1 MTLEVAASPI
11 VSRGEAQ
18 DGAFAVARGGWQGAQ
33 NFWRARPLSDAMAL
47 HVPRASRALLS
58 LGFTALLV
66 LLSPRVLAARA
77 TTRSLGG
84 ADRYLTH
91 VTTDK
96 PLYRPGEQVLVRGL
110 VLEALSRKPYAGS
123 LQAQL
128 EVRGPKGDVVATSMV
143 STADAIWGYAWPIP
157 AGQPGGEYTL
167 RVTYPWTGAA
177 PAERKFDVRAYRA
190 PRLKSQIEFLRDG
203 YGPGDTVTATLDVKR
218 AEGGVPEGAKVLAT
232 ALVDGATAAQVP
244 CTVDGKG
251 RCTVRF
257 PLPTAMARGEGTLA
271 FTIEDGGVVESA
283 AKTIPILL
291 QTLDVALYP
300 EGGDLVAGLA
310 SRVYFEART
319 PARKPADLMGRVV
332 EVDTGRVV
340 ARARSE
346 HEGRGRFELT
356 PQAGVRYALIIDAPS
371 GIQKRFPLPEVK
383 PRGAVIRSREDVVPA
398 SRLVQLAVGL
408 SGVGRATV
416 TLSQREVRVASAVI
430 GDVQGGAVTLDP
442 GEADG
447 VLVATVWDHDGRP
460 LAERLV
466 FRQPSK
472 EVTVELKADRERY
485 VPGGPVRLTART
497 TRAGQP
503 VSALVMLTVTD
514 DAVLELQEKRD
525 QVPQLPVMVLL
536 EPEVKELADAQL
548 YLDAKNPKSKLAVDL
563 LLGTQGWRRF
573 ALTDTQ
579 GFLARQGDAAMR
591 VLAVRWPREPLPI
604 SRPFPRGGGRVGAF
618 NGPRSAVALEQDMVE
633 RSAKAADD
641 GAGQPVADAFV
652 GMAPVAAV
660 PPAQAPE
667 APAAVA
673 PVLMLEAK
681 EEEAPM
687 AEVARRAKRDLS
699 FADKSRLMG
708 QWVYLRE
715 FAHAVR
721 PNRKAADRV
730 DFAETLYWNAGVR
743 TDARTGEAQVSFAM
757 SDSVTTFKAFA
768 GAVGGDGALGSAVA
782 ELESVQPFY
791 AEPKLPLEVTS
802 GDVVRL
808 PVALVNGTEA
818 RLAGAGVEIELKGD
832 VKVVGG
838 RAVNLASRERARQ
851 LFSLEIGDQARPVD
865 VKLTARAGQYT
876 DVVTR
881 TLSIKPRGFPGRVSF
896 GGLLSAKGPVS
907 HQVVLPESVV
917 PGSVRTSI
925 AVYPGPLANMTES
938 LARLIQ
944 EPSGCFEQTSSTT
957 YPMTMA
963 QQYFQTHTGVSSEL
977 VASAREKLE
986 RGYQRL
992 VGYETSEKGFEWF
1005 GQNPGH
1011 EALTAFGLLHFTDM
1025 RQVREVDAAMLER
1038 TREWLLQQRDGQGGF
1053 NRKRRALHV
1062 WVEDADTSNAYI
1074 VWTLLESASQPAEQ
1088 AKVLSREVASLKAA
1102 AAKSTN
1108 SYVVALAANAL
1119 ALAGDTAEARALM
1132 GRLASSQGND
1142 GVVGGATQ
1150 SIVGSSGA
1158 TLNIETTA
1166 LAALAWMRDPSY
1178 VGNVERAMK
1187 FLAESSDGGRYG
1199 ATQSTVL
1206 ALRAIIAYDKAR
1218 ASKLTPGRVSVYV
1231 DGRLVGEPVRFDGAA
1246 QEALKLPDVSALLG
1260 PGARR
1265 VELRMEGG
1273 AELPYSV
1280 EVTYSALVP
1289 DSSKETRVALEVS
1302 LAKTDLTEGEPTE
1315 ARVVVANRTGQRL
1328 PTAVAIFGVP
1338 GGLEVRH
1345 DQLKELV
1352 KRQVV
1357 DAYEV
1362 LGRDVVLYW
1371 RGMEPHRRIDVPLS
1385 LVAAVPGTYTGPASR
1400 AYLYYADEHKTWS
1413 EGVKV
1418 SIAPKP

>member
-1 MTLEVAASPI
+1 MT
-11 VSRGEAQ
+11 
-18 DGAFAVARGGWQGAQ
+18 F
-33 NFWRARPLSDAMAL
+33 
-47 HVPRASRALLS
+47 HVPRALHVLLT
-58 LGFTALLV
+58 LGFTAPLV
-66 LLSPRVLAARA
+66 LLAPSVLAARA

-96 PLYRPGEQVLVRGL
+96 PLYRPGEQVLARGL
-110 VLEALSRKPYAGS
+110 MLEALSRKPYAGS

-128 EVRGPKGDVVATSMV
+128 EVRGPRGDVVTTTTV
-143 STADAIWGYAWPIP
+143 STADAVWGYAWPIP

-218 AEGGVPEGAKVLAT
+218 AEGGVPEGAKVTAT

-257 PLPTAMARGEGTLA
+257 PLPAAMERGEGTLA

-291 QTLDVALYP
+291 QTLDLAVYP

-310 SRVYFEART
+310 SRIYFEART
-319 PARKPADLMGRVV
+319 PARKPADLVGRVV
-332 EVDTGRVV
+332 EVGSGKVV
-340 ARARSE
+340 ARVRSE

-356 PQAGVRYALIIDAPS
+356 PQEGVRYALRIDAPS
-371 GIQKRFPLPEVK
+371 GIQKTFPLPEVK
-383 PRGAVIRSREDVVPA
+383 PRGAVIRVREDVVPA
-398 SRLVQLAVGL
+398 GKLVQLAVGL

-416 TLSQREVRVASAVI
+416 TLSQREVRVASAVL
-430 GDVQGGAVTLDP
+430 GDSKGGPVTLDP

-460 LAERLV
+460 VAERLV

-472 EVTVELKADRERY
+472 EVKVELKADRERY
-485 VPGGPVRLTART
+485 VPGGPVQLTART
-497 TRAGQP
+497 TRDGKP

-525 QVPQLPVMVLL
+525 QAPQLPVMVLL
-536 EPEVKELADAQL
+536 EPEVKELADSQL
-548 YLDAKNPKSKLAVDL
+548 YLDAKHPKSKLAVDL

-579 GFLARQGDAAMR
+579 GFLARHGDAAMR
-591 VLAVRWPREPLPI
+591 VLAVRWPREPVQ
-604 SRPFPRGGGRVGAF
+604 RPRPSTRAGGRGNAMKD
-618 NGPRSAVALEQDMVE
+618 GLAQPGLAREELLADDAVAGKGAVGGALPNL
-633 RSAKAADD
+633 AKAA
-641 GAGQPVADAFV
+641 AP
-652 GMAPVAAV
+652 APVPMALA
-660 PPAQAPE
+660 PPAPE
-667 APAAVA
+667 PMGLAAAA
-673 PVLMLEAK
+673 PVVVAEERLQEV

-687 AEVARRAKRDLS
+687 MDKARRAKREMNFVDRRVL
-699 FADKSRLMG
+699 RG
-708 QWVYLRE
+708 QAVYFRE
-715 FAHAVR
+715 FAHTVR
-721 PNRKAADRV
+721 PNRKAGDRV

-743 TDARTGEAQVSFAM
+743 TDARTGEARVSFAM

-768 GAVGGDGALGSAVA
+768 GAVGADGALGSAVA

-818 RLAGAGVEIELKGD
+818 RLSGAGVKVEVKGD
-832 VKVVGG
+832 VKVTGSG
-838 RAVNLASRERARQ
+838 TQDLASQARARQ
-851 LFSLEIGDQARPVD
+851 LFSLEIGQEAKPVD
-865 VKLTARAGQYT
+865 VKLTASAGEYT

-896 GGLLSAKGPVS
+896 GGLLSAKGPAA
-907 HQVVLPESVV
+907 HRVVLPQSVV

-963 QQYFQTHTGVSSEL
+963 QQYFQTHTGVNPEL
-977 VASAREKLE
+977 VASAKEKLE

-992 VGYETSEKGFEWF
+992 VGYETSEKGYEWF

-1025 RQVREVDAAMLER
+1025 RQVREVDTAMMER
-1038 TREWLLQQRDGQGGF
+1038 TREWLLQQRDGEGGF

-1074 VWTLLESASQPAEQ
+1074 LWTLLESAGQPASQ
-1088 AKVLSREVASLKAA
+1088 AKALSREVATLKAA
-1102 AAKSTN
+1102 AAKSPN

-1119 ALAGDTAEARALM
+1119 ALAGDTAESRTLM
-1132 GRLASSQGND
+1132 GRLASLQGKD

-1150 SIVGSSGA
+1150 SIVGSSGE
-1158 TLNIETTA
+1158 TLAIETTA
-1166 LAALAWMRDPSY
+1166 LAALAWMREPSHA
-1178 VGNVERAMK
+1178 GNVERAMK

-1206 ALRAIIAYDKAR
+1206 ALRAIIAYDKTR
-1218 ASKLTPGRVSVYV
+1218 ASKLTPGLVRVYV
-1231 DGRLVGEPVRFDGAA
+1231 EGRPVGEPVRFDGAS

-1260 PGARR
+1260 AGERR

-1289 DSSKETRVALEVS
+1289 DSSKDTQVALEVA

-1315 ARVVVANRTGQRL
+1315 ARVVMTNRTGQRL

-1371 RGMEPHRRIDVPLS
+1371 RGMEPHKRIDVPLS

-1413 EGVKV
+1413 QGVKV

>member
-1 MTLEVAASPI
+1 MT
-11 VSRGEAQ
+11 
-18 DGAFAVARGGWQGAQ
+18 F
-33 NFWRARPLSDAMAL
+33 
-47 HVPRASRALLS
+47 HVPRALHVLLT
-58 LGFTALLV
+58 LGFATPLV

-84 ADRYLTH
+84 ADRYVTH

-96 PLYRPGEQVLVRGL
+96 PLYRPGEQVLARGL
-110 VLEALSRKPYAGS
+110 MLEALSRKPYAGS

-128 EVRGPKGDVVATSMV
+128 EVRGPRGDVVTTTTL
-143 STADAIWGYAWPIP
+143 STADAVWGYAWPIP
-157 AGQPGGEYTL
+157 AGQAGGEYTL

-218 AEGGVPEGAKVLAT
+218 AEGGVPEGAKVMAT

-257 PLPTAMARGEGTLA
+257 PLPAAMERGEGTLA

-291 QTLDVALYP
+291 QTLDLSLYP
-300 EGGDLVAGLA
+300 EGGELVAGLT

-332 EVDTGRVV
+332 ELGSGKVV
-340 ARARSE
+340 ARVRSE

-356 PQAGVRYALIIDAPS
+356 PQEGVRYALRIDAPS
-371 GIQKRFPLPEVK
+371 GIQKTFPLPEVK
-383 PRGAVIRSREDVVPA
+383 PRGAVIRVREDVVPA
-398 SRLVQLAVGL
+398 GKLVQLAVGL
-408 SGVGRATV
+408 TGVGRATV
-416 TLSQREVRVASAVI
+416 TLSQREVRVASVVL
-430 GDVQGGAVTLDP
+430 GDSKGGPVTLDP

-460 LAERLV
+460 VAERLV

-472 EVTVELKADRERY
+472 EVNVELKADRTRY
-485 VPGGPVRLTART
+485 VPGGPVQLTART
-497 TRAGQP
+497 TRDGKP

-525 QVPQLPVMVLL
+525 QAPQLPVMVLL

-579 GFLARQGDAAMR
+579 GFLARHGDAAMR
-591 VLAVRWPREPLPI
+591 VLAVRWPQEPVQ
-604 SRPFPRGGGRVGAF
+604 RPRPSTRGGGQVATGAVMK
-618 NGPRSAVALEQDMVE
+618 GALPQPRME
-633 RSAKAADD
+633 REAMDEDD
-641 GAGQPVADAFV
+641 GVAGEGAALGGAIPSVAQAAPAPAPPPQEPMAPAA
-652 GMAPVAAV
+652 MAPVVAA
-660 PPAQAPE
+660 QDR
-667 APAAVA
+667 
-673 PVLMLEAK
+673 LLEV

-687 AEVARRAKRDLS
+687 MDKARRAKRDMNFVERRVL
-699 FADKSRLMG
+699 RG
-708 QWVYLRE
+708 QAVYFRE
-715 FAHAVR
+715 FAHTVR
-721 PNRKAADRV
+721 PNRKAGDRV

-743 TDARTGEAQVSFAM
+743 TDARTGEVRVSFAM

-768 GAVGGDGALGSAVA
+768 GAVGADGALGSAVA

-808 PVALVNGTEA
+808 PVAMVNGTEA
-818 RLAGAGVEIELKGD
+818 RLSGAGVKVELKGD
-832 VKVVGG
+832 VKVTGSG
-838 RAVNLASRERARQ
+838 TQDLASQARARQ
-851 LFSLEIGDQARPVD
+851 LFSLEIGQEAKPVD
-865 VKLTARAGQYT
+865 VKLTASAGEYT

-896 GGLLSAKGPVS
+896 GGLLSAKGPAS
-907 HQVVLPESVV
+907 HRVVLPESVV

-963 QQYFQTHTGVSSEL
+963 QQYFQTHTGVNPEL
-977 VASAREKLE
+977 VASAKEKLE

-992 VGYETSEKGFEWF
+992 VGYETSEKGYEWF

-1025 RQVREVDAAMLER
+1025 RQVREVDTAMLER

-1074 VWTLLESASQPAEQ
+1074 LWTLLESAGQPASQ
-1088 AKVLSREVASLKAA
+1088 AKQLSSEVASVKAA

-1108 SYVVALAANAL
+1108 SYVVALAANVM
-1119 ALAGDTAEARALM
+1119 ALAGDTSEARALM
-1132 GRLASSQGND
+1132 GRLASLQAKD
-1142 GVVGGATQ
+1142 GVVGGSTQ
-1150 SIVGSSGA
+1150 SIVGSSGE

-1166 LAALAWMRDPSY
+1166 LAALAWMREPSH

-1218 ASKLTPGRVSVYV
+1218 ASKLTPGLVRVYV
-1231 DGRLVGEPVRFDGAA
+1231 EGRPVGEPVRFDGST

-1260 PGARR
+1260 AGERR

-1280 EVTYSALVP
+1280 EVTYSALMP
-1289 DSSKETRVALEVS
+1289 DSSKETQVALEVA

-1315 ARVVVANRTGQRL
+1315 ARVRIANRTGQRL

-1371 RGMEPHRRIDVPLS
+1371 RGMEPNKRIDVPLS

>member
-1 MTLEVAASPI
+1 M
-11 VSRGEAQ
+11 
-18 DGAFAVARGGWQGAQ
+18 AF
-33 NFWRARPLSDAMAL
+33 
-47 HVPRASRALLS
+47 HVPLPLRALLP

-66 LLSPRVLAARA
+66 MLSPRVLAARA

-84 ADRYLTH
+84 ANRYLTH

-123 LQAQL
+123 LQAQV
-128 EVRGPKGDVVATSMV
+128 EVRGPKGDVVTTSTA
-143 STADAIWGYAWPIP
+143 STADAVWGYAWPIP

-218 AEGGVPEGAKVLAT
+218 AEGGVPEGAKVTAN
-232 ALVDGATAAQVP
+232 ALVDGATVAQVP
-244 CTVDGKG
+244 CTVDAKG

-257 PLPTAMARGEGTLA
+257 PLPAAMERGEGTLA
-271 FTIEDGGVVESA
+271 FTIQDGGVVESA

-291 QTLDVALYP
+291 QTLDLALYP

-319 PARKPADLMGRVV
+319 PSRKPADLVGRVV
-332 EVDTGRVV
+332 EVDSGRVV
-340 ARARSE
+340 ARVRSE

-356 PQAGVRYALIIDAPS
+356 PQAGVRYALRIDSPS

-383 PRGAVIRSREDVVPA
+383 PTGAVIRVREDVVPA
-398 SRLVQLAVGL
+398 DRLVQLSVGL
-408 SGVGRATV
+408 TGVGRSTV

-430 GDVQGGAVTLDP
+430 GDVKGGPVTLDP

-472 EVTVELKADRERY
+472 ELTVELKADRERY
-485 VPGGPVRLTART
+485 VPGGPVQLTART
-497 TRAGQP
+497 TRGGQP

-514 DAVLELQEKRD
+514 DAVLELLEKRD
-525 QVPQLPVMVLL
+525 QAPQLPVMVLL

-579 GFLARQGDAAMR
+579 GFLARHGDAAMR
-591 VLAVRWPREPLPI
+591 VLAVRWPQEPVRKPRPSV
-604 SRPFPRGGGRVGAF
+604 SRSGRGG
-618 NGPRSAVALEQDMVE
+618 AVASLGGAQPLMDRDVVVDED
-633 RSAKAADD
+633 AF
-641 GAGQPVADAFV
+641 AGQAEEAGIPAL
-652 GMAPVAAV
+652 APVAAAAPAPM
-660 PPAQAPE
+660 PPAEAAP
-667 APAAVA
+667 A
-673 PVLMLEAK
+673 PVLQVAK

-687 AEVARRAKRDLS
+687 MAEKAFRAKKDMRFD
-699 FADKSRLMG
+699 DKQVLQG
-708 QWVYLRE
+708 QLLYLRE
-715 FAHAVR
+715 FAHTAR
-721 PNRKAADRV
+721 PNRKAGDRL

-743 TDARTGEAQVSFAM
+743 TDARTGEARVSFAM

-808 PVALVNGTEA
+808 PVALVNGTQA
-818 RLAGAGVEIELKGD
+818 RLSGAGVKVELKGD
-832 VKVVGG
+832 VKVSGG
-838 RAVNLASRERARQ
+838 PALDLASQARGRQ
-851 LFSLEIGDQARPVD
+851 LFSLEIGQEARPVD
-865 VKLTARAGQYT
+865 VKLTASAGEYT

-896 GGLLSAKGPVS
+896 GGLLSAKAAAE
-907 HQVVLPESVV
+907 HRVVLPKSLV

-963 QQYFQTHTGVSSEL
+963 QQYFQTHTGVNPEL

-992 VGYETSEKGFEWF
+992 VGYETSEKGYEWF

-1025 RQVREVDAAMLER
+1025 RQVREVDTAMLER

-1074 VWTLLESASQPAEQ
+1074 LWTLLESAGQPASQ
-1088 AKVLSREVASLKAA
+1088 AKELSREVASLKAA

-1119 ALAGDTAEARALM
+1119 ALAGDTADARTLM
-1132 GRLASSQGND
+1132 GRLASSQGKD

-1150 SIVGSSGA
+1150 SIVGSSGE

-1166 LAALAWMRDPSY
+1166 LAALAWMRDPAY

-1218 ASKLTPGRVSVYV
+1218 ASKLTPGLVRVYV
-1231 DGRLVGEPVRFDGAA
+1231 DGQPVGEPVRFDGSS
-1246 QEALKLPDVSALLG
+1246 QEALKLPDVSALLVTG
-1260 PGARR
+1260 ERR
-1265 VELRMEGG
+1265 LELRMEGG

-1280 EVTYSALVP
+1280 EVTYNSVTP
-1289 DSSKETRVALEVS
+1289 DSSKDTAVTLEVA
-1302 LAKTDLTEGEPTE
+1302 LAKTALTEGEPTE

-1371 RGMEPHRRIDVPLS
+1371 RGMEPHKRIDVPLS
-1385 LVAAVPGTYTGPASR
+1385 LVAAVPGTYTGPSSR

-1418 SIAPKP
+1418 TIAPKP

>member
-1 MTLEVAASPI
+1 MT
-11 VSRGEAQ
+11 
-18 DGAFAVARGGWQGAQ
+18 F
-33 NFWRARPLSDAMAL
+33 
-47 HVPRASRALLS
+47 HVPRAVRVLLP
-58 LGFTALLV
+58 LGFAALLV

-84 ADRYLTH
+84 ANRYLTH

-96 PLYRPGEQVLVRGL
+96 PLYRPGEQVLARGL
-110 VLEALSRKPYAGS
+110 VLEALSRKPFAGS

-128 EVRGPKGDVVATSMV
+128 EVRGPKGDVVTTQTV
-143 STADAIWGYAWPIP
+143 STADAVWGYAWPIP

-177 PAERKFDVRAYRA
+177 PAERKFDVRSYRA

-218 AEGGVPEGAKVLAT
+218 AEGGIPEGAKVTAT

-257 PLPTAMARGEGTLA
+257 PLPAAMERGEGTLA

-291 QTLDVALYP
+291 QTLDLTLFP

-319 PARKPADLMGRVV
+319 PARKPADLVGRVV
-332 EVDTGRVV
+332 EVGTGRVV
-340 ARARSE
+340 ARVRSE

-356 PQAGVRYALIIDAPS
+356 PQAGVRYALRIDSPS
-371 GIQKRFPLPEVK
+371 GIQKSFPLPDVK
-383 PRGAVIRSREDVVPA
+383 PRGAVLRVREDVVPA
-398 SRLVQLAVGL
+398 GRLVQLAVGL

-416 TLSQREVRVASAVI
+416 TLSQREVQVASVVL
-430 GDVQGGAVTLDP
+430 GDTQGGPVTLDP

-472 EVTVELKADRERY
+472 EVTVELKADRKRY
-485 VPGGPVRLTART
+485 VPGGPVQLTART
-497 TRAGQP
+497 TRDGKP

-525 QVPQLPVMVLL
+525 QAPQLPVMVLL

-579 GFLARQGDAAMR
+579 GFLARHGDAAMR
-591 VLAVRWPREPLPI
+591 VLAVRWPQEPVL
-604 SRPFPRGGGRVGAF
+604 RPRPSTRGGGRGD
-618 NGPRSAVALEQDMVE
+618 AVAVAGVQRAPAMAQPVMEQEAMFAEV
-633 RSAKAADD
+633 ADD
-641 GAGQPVADAFV
+641 GAGQLMGGVVPGVALGVAE
-652 GMAPVAAV
+652 APM
-660 PPAQAPE
+660 

-673 PVLMLEAK
+673 PAPVLLAEAK

-687 AEVARRAKRDLS
+687 DKAARHAKRDMS
-699 FADKSRLMG
+699 MMERRRIMAP
-708 QWVYLRE
+708 QVYLRE
-715 FAHAVR
+715 FAHTVR
-721 PNRKAADRV
+721 PNRKAGDRV

-743 TDARTGEAQVSFAM
+743 TDARTGEARVSFAM

-808 PVALVNGTEA
+808 PVALVNGTEG
-818 RLAGAGVEIELKGD
+818 RLAGAGVKVELKGD
-832 VKVVGG
+832 VKVSGSG
-838 RAVNLASRERARQ
+838 TLDLASQARARQ
-851 LFSLEIGDQARPVD
+851 LFSLEIGQEARPVD
-865 VKLTARAGQYT
+865 VKLTASAGEYT

-896 GGLLSAKGPVS
+896 GGLLSAKGPAG
-907 HQVVLPESVV
+907 HRVVLPASVV

-963 QQYFQTHTGVSSEL
+963 QQYFQTHTGVSPEL

-992 VGYETSEKGFEWF
+992 VGYETSEKGYEWF
-1005 GQNPGH
+1005 GQAPGH

-1025 RQVREVDAAMLER
+1025 RQVREVDTAMLER

-1074 VWTLLESASQPAEQ
+1074 LWTLLESASNPVSQ
-1088 AKVLSREVASLKAA
+1088 AKALSREVASLKAA

-1119 ALAGDTAEARALM
+1119 ALAGDSAEARALM
-1132 GRLASSQGND
+1132 GRLASLQGKD

-1150 SIVGSSGA
+1150 SIVGSSGE

-1166 LAALAWMRDPSY
+1166 LATLAWMRDPSH

-1218 ASKLTPGRVSVYV
+1218 ASKLTPGLVRVYV
-1231 DGRLVGEPVRFDGAA
+1231 EGRPVGEPVRFDGST

-1260 PGARR
+1260 AGERR

-1289 DSSKETRVALEVS
+1289 DSSKDTAVALEVA

-1315 ARVVVANRTGQRL
+1315 ARVVMVNRTGQRL

-1371 RGMEPHRRIDVPLS
+1371 RGMEPHKRIDVALS

-1413 EGVKV
+1413 DGVKV
-1418 SIAPKP
+1418 SIAPKS

>member
-1 MTLEVAASPI
+1 MAHFVP
-11 VSRGEAQ
+11 
-18 DGAFAVARGGWQGAQ
+18 FA
-33 NFWRARPLSDAMAL
+33 L
-47 HVPRASRALLS
+47 RALLP
-58 LGFTALLV
+58 LGFAAVFVT
-66 LLSPRVLAARA
+66 LSPQVLAARA
-77 TTRSLGG
+77 TSRSLGG
-84 ADRYLTH
+84 ENRYLTH

-110 VLEALSRKPYAGS
+110 VLDALNRKPYAGS
-123 LQAQL
+123 LNAQV
-128 EVRGPKGDVVATSMV
+128 EVRGPKGDVVTTSTA
-143 STADAIWGYAWPIP
+143 STADSVWGYAWPIP
-157 AGQPGGEYTL
+157 AGQAGGEYTL

-218 AEGGVPEGAKVLAT
+218 AEGGVPAGAKVTAN
-232 ALVDGATAAQVP
+232 ALVDGASVAQVP
-244 CTVDGKG
+244 CTVDAKG
-251 RCTVRF
+251 RCTVNF
-257 PLPTAMARGEGTLA
+257 PLPAAMERGEGTLA
-271 FTIEDGGVVESA
+271 FTIQDGGVVESA

-291 QTLDVALYP
+291 QTLDLAMYP

-319 PARKPADLMGRVV
+319 PARKPADLMGRIV
-332 EVDTGRVV
+332 EVESGKVV
-340 ARARSE
+340 ARVSSE

-356 PQAGVRYALIIDAPS
+356 PQAGVRYALRIDSPS
-371 GIQKRFPLPEVK
+371 GIRKSFPLPEVK
-383 PRGAVIRSREDVVPA
+383 PRGAVIRVREDVVPA
-398 SRLVQLAVGL
+398 GKLVQLVVGL
-408 SGVGRATV
+408 NGVGRATV
-416 TLSQREVRVASAVI
+416 TLSQREVRVASAVLD
-430 GDVQGGAVTLDP
+430 DVKGGPVTLNP
-442 GEADG
+442 GQADG

-472 EVTVELKADRERY
+472 ELSVELKADRTRY
-485 VPGGPVRLTART
+485 VPGGPVQLTART
-497 TRAGQP
+497 TRGGQP

-525 QVPQLPVMVLL
+525 QAPQLPVMVLL

-573 ALTDTQ
+573 ALTDTKA
-579 GFLARQGDAAMR
+579 FLARHGDAAMR
-591 VLAVRWPREPLPI
+591 VLAVRWPPEPVRKPRPSSIAKAGRGAAVGGMPRMEEPLMD
-604 SRPFPRGGGRVGAF
+604 RNVVDEDFAFAGEAEGA
-618 NGPRSAVALEQDMVE
+618 AVPQ
-633 RSAKAADD
+633 
-641 GAGQPVADAFV
+641 
-652 GMAPVAAV
+652 MAPVAAAAPPPM
-660 PPAQAPE
+660 PPADAPAEVE
-667 APAAVA
+667 APA
-673 PVLMLEAK
+673 PVLQEAK

-687 AEVARRAKRDLS
+687 ERRRSLRAKRD
-699 FADKSRLMG
+699 FNADDRQVIQG
-708 QWVYLRE
+708 QMIYLRE
-715 FAHAVR
+715 FAHTAR
-721 PNRKAADRV
+721 PHRKSGDRV

-743 TDARTGEAQVSFAM
+743 TDARTGEARVSFAM

-818 RLAGAGVEIELKGD
+818 RLSGAGVKVELKGD
-832 VKVVGG
+832 VKVSGG
-838 RAVNLASRERARQ
+838 ATLDLASQARGRQ
-851 LFSLEIGDQARPVD
+851 LFSLEIGQEARPVD
-865 VKLTARAGQYT
+865 VKLTASAGEFT

-881 TLSIKPRGFPGRVSF
+881 TLSIKPRGFPGRMSF
-896 GGLLSAKGPVS
+896 GGLVSAKAPAT
-907 HQVVLPESVV
+907 HQVVLPKSLV
-917 PGSVRTSI
+917 PGTVRTSI

-963 QQYFQTHTGVSSEL
+963 QQYFQTHTGVNPEL
-977 VASAREKLE
+977 VASAKEKLE

-992 VGYETSEKGFEWF
+992 VGYETSEKGYEWF

-1025 RQVREVDAAMLER
+1025 RQVRDVDTAMMER

-1062 WVEDADTSNAYI
+1062 WVEDPDTSNAYI
-1074 VWTLLESASQPAEQ
+1074 VWTLLESAGQPASQ
-1088 AKVLSREVASLKAA
+1088 AKELSREVASVKAA

-1108 SYVVALAANAL
+1108 SYVVALAANVL
-1119 ALAGDTAEARALM
+1119 ALAGDTAEARKLM
-1132 GRLASSQGND
+1132 GRLASAQGKE
-1142 GVVGGATQ
+1142 GVVDGATQ
-1150 SIVGSSGA
+1150 SIVGSSGE

-1166 LAALAWMRDPSY
+1166 LATLAWMRDPAY

-1218 ASKLTPGRVSVYV
+1218 ASKLTPGLVRVYV
-1231 DGRLVGEPVRFDGAA
+1231 DGRPVGEPVRFDGSS

-1260 PGARR
+1260 TGERLL
-1265 VELRMEGG
+1265 ELRMEGG

-1280 EVTYSALVP
+1280 EVTYNMLTP
-1289 DSSKETRVALEVS
+1289 DSSKDTAVTLEVA
-1302 LAKTDLTEGEPTE
+1302 LAKTSLTEGEPTE
-1315 ARVVVANRTGQRL
+1315 ARVMVANRTGQKL

-1362 LGRDVVLYW
+1362 IGRDVVLYW
-1371 RGMEPHRRIDVPLS
+1371 RGMEPNKRIDVPLS
-1385 LVAAVPGTYTGPASR
+1385 LVAAVPGTYTGPSSR
-1400 AYLYYADEHKTWS
+1400 AYLYYADEHKVWS

>member
-1 MTLEVAASPI
+1 MAYNV
-11 VSRGEAQ
+11 
-18 DGAFAVARGGWQGAQ
+18 
-33 NFWRARPLSDAMAL
+33 PLPL
-47 HVPRASRALLS
+47 RALLP

-66 LLSPRVLAARA
+66 MLSPRVLAARA

-84 ADRYLTH
+84 ENRYLTH

-128 EVRGPKGDVVATSMV
+128 EVRGPKGDVVTTSTA
-143 STADAIWGYAWPIP
+143 STADAVWGYAWPIP

-218 AEGGVPEGAKVLAT
+218 AEGGVPEGAKVTAN
-232 ALVDGATAAQVP
+232 ALVDGATVAQVP
-244 CTVDGKG
+244 CTVDAKG

-257 PLPTAMARGEGTLA
+257 PLPAAMERGEGTLA

-291 QTLDVALYP
+291 QTLDLALYP
-300 EGGDLVAGLA
+300 EGGDLVVGLA

-319 PARKPADLMGRVV
+319 PARKPADLAGRVV
-332 EVDTGRVV
+332 EVGSGKVV
-340 ARARSE
+340 ARVRSE

-356 PQAGVRYALIIDAPS
+356 PQEGVRYALRIDSPS
-371 GIQKRFPLPEVK
+371 GIQKSFPLPEVK
-383 PRGAVIRSREDVVPA
+383 PRGAVIRVREDVVPA
-398 SRLVQLAVGL
+398 GRLVQLAVGL
-408 SGVGRATV
+408 SNVGRATV

-430 GDVQGGAVTLDP
+430 GDVKGGPVTLDP

-472 EVTVELKADRERY
+472 ELAVELKADRTRY
-485 VPGGPVRLTART
+485 VPGGPVQLTART
-497 TRAGQP
+497 TRGGQP

-514 DAVLELQEKRD
+514 DAVLELLETRD
-525 QVPQLPVMVLL
+525 QAPQLPVMVLL

-579 GFLARQGDAAMR
+579 AFLARHGDAAMR
-591 VLAVRWPREPLPI
+591 VLAVRWPQEPVRKPRPSV
-604 SRPFPRGGGRVGAF
+604 SRSGRGG
-618 NGPRSAVALEQDMVE
+618 AVASGLAGPLGD
-633 RSAKAADD
+633 
-641 GAGQPVADAFV
+641 GQPLMDRNIVDEDDAFAGHAEGAV
-652 GMAPVAAV
+652 LPEMAPVAAAV
-660 PPAQAPE
+660 AAPMAPAQDALEAE
-667 APAAVA
+667 APA
-673 PVLMLEAK
+673 PVLQLAK
-681 EEEAPM
+681 EEVAPM
-687 AEVARRAKRDLS
+687 EARKAARAKRDMR
-699 FADKSRLMG
+699 FDDKHVLQG
-708 QWVYLRE
+708 NLLYLRE
-715 FAHAVR
+715 FAHTAR
-721 PNRKAADRV
+721 PNRKAGDRV

-743 TDARTGEAQVSFAM
+743 TDARTGEARVSFAM

-818 RLAGAGVEIELKGD
+818 RLSGAGVKVELKGD
-832 VKVVGG
+832 VKVSGG
-838 RAVNLASRERARQ
+838 PTLDLASQARARQ
-851 LFSLEIGDQARPVD
+851 LFSLEIGQEARPVD
-865 VKLTARAGQYT
+865 VKLTASAGEYT

-896 GGLLSAKGPVS
+896 GGLLSAKAAAA
-907 HQVVLPESVV
+907 HRVVLPQGLV

-963 QQYFQTHTGVSSEL
+963 QQYFQTHTGVNPEL
-977 VASAREKLE
+977 VASAKEKLE

-992 VGYETSEKGFEWF
+992 VGYETSEKGYEWF

-1025 RQVREVDAAMLER
+1025 RQVREVDTAMLER

-1074 VWTLLESASQPAEQ
+1074 LWTLLESAGQPGSQ
-1088 AKVLSREVASLKAA
+1088 AKELSREVASLKAA

-1119 ALAGDTAEARALM
+1119 ALAGDTAEARKLM
-1132 GRLASSQGND
+1132 GRLASSQGQD

-1150 SIVGSSGA
+1150 SIVGSSGE

-1166 LAALAWMRDPSY
+1166 LAVLAWMRDPAY

-1218 ASKLTPGRVSVYV
+1218 ASKLTPGLVRVYV
-1231 DGRLVGEPVRFDGAA
+1231 DGRPVGEPVRFDGST

-1260 PGARR
+1260 AGERR

-1280 EVTYSALVP
+1280 EVTFNMLTP
-1289 DSSKETRVALEVS
+1289 DSSKDTAVTLEVA
-1302 LAKTDLTEGEPTE
+1302 LAKTALTEGEPTE

-1371 RGMEPHRRIDVPLS
+1371 RGMEPHKRIDVPLS
-1385 LVAAVPGTYTGPASR
+1385 LIAAVPGTYTGPSSR

-1418 SIAPKP
+1418 TIAPKP

>member
-1 MTLEVAASPI
+1 M
-11 VSRGEAQ
+11 
-18 DGAFAVARGGWQGAQ
+18 AF
-33 NFWRARPLSDAMAL
+33 
-47 HVPRASRALLS
+47 HVPLPLRALLP

-66 LLSPRVLAARA
+66 MLSPRVLAARA

-84 ADRYLTH
+84 ANRYLTH

-110 VLEALSRKPYAGS
+110 VLEALSRKPYSGS

-128 EVRGPKGDVVATSMV
+128 EVRGPKGDVVTTSTA
-143 STADAIWGYAWPIP
+143 STADAVWGYAWPIP

-218 AEGGVPEGAKVLAT
+218 AEGGVPEGAKVTAN
-232 ALVDGATAAQVP
+232 ALVDGATVAQVP
-244 CTVDGKG
+244 CTVDAKG

-257 PLPTAMARGEGTLA
+257 PLPAAMERGEGTLA

-291 QTLDVALYP
+291 QTLDLALYP

-319 PARKPADLMGRVV
+319 PSRKPADLVGRVV
-332 EVDTGRVV
+332 EVDSGRVV
-340 ARARSE
+340 ARVRSE

-356 PQAGVRYALIIDAPS
+356 PQAGVRYALRIDSPS

-383 PRGAVIRSREDVVPA
+383 PTGAVIRVREDVVPA
-398 SRLVQLAVGL
+398 GRLVQLAVGL
-408 SGVGRATV
+408 TGVGRATV

-430 GDVQGGAVTLDP
+430 GDVKGGPVTLDP

-472 EVTVELKADRERY
+472 ELTVELKADRERY
-485 VPGGPVRLTART
+485 VPGGPVQLTART
-497 TRAGQP
+497 TRGGQP

-514 DAVLELQEKRD
+514 DAVLELLEKRD
-525 QVPQLPVMVLL
+525 QAPQLPVMVLL

-579 GFLARQGDAAMR
+579 GFLARHGDAAMR
-591 VLAVRWPREPLPI
+591 VLAVRWPQEPVRKPRPSV
-604 SRPFPRGGGRVGAF
+604 SRSGRGG
-618 NGPRSAVALEQDMVE
+618 AVASLG
-633 RSAKAADD
+633 AAQPLMDRD
-641 GAGQPVADAFV
+641 VVVDEDAFAGQAEEAGIPA
-652 GMAPVAAV
+652 MAPVAAAAPAPM
-660 PPAQAPE
+660 PPAEAAP
-667 APAAVA
+667 A
-673 PVLMLEAK
+673 PVLQVAK

-687 AEVARRAKRDLS
+687 MAEKAFRAKKDMRFD
-699 FADKSRLMG
+699 DKQVLQG
-708 QWVYLRE
+708 QLLYLRE
-715 FAHAVR
+715 FAHTAR
-721 PNRKAADRV
+721 PNRKPGDRI

-743 TDARTGEAQVSFAM
+743 TDARTGEARVSFAM

-808 PVALVNGTEA
+808 PVALVNGTQA
-818 RLAGAGVEIELKGD
+818 RLSGAGVKVELRGD
-832 VKVVGG
+832 VKVSGG
-838 RAVNLASRERARQ
+838 PTLDLASQARGRQ
-851 LFSLEIGDQARPVD
+851 LFSLEIGQEARPVD
-865 VKLTARAGQYT
+865 VKLTASAGEYT

-896 GGLLSAKGPVS
+896 GGLLSAKAAAE
-907 HQVVLPESVV
+907 HRVVLPRSLV

-963 QQYFQTHTGVSSEL
+963 QQYFQTHTGVNPEL

-992 VGYETSEKGFEWF
+992 VGYETSEKGYEWF

-1025 RQVREVDAAMLER
+1025 RQVREVDTAMLER

-1074 VWTLLESASQPAEQ
+1074 LWTLLESAGQPASQ
-1088 AKVLSREVASLKAA
+1088 AKELSREVASLKAA

-1119 ALAGDTAEARALM
+1119 ALAGDTAEARTLM
-1132 GRLASSQGND
+1132 GRLASSQGKD

-1150 SIVGSSGA
+1150 SIVGSSGE

-1166 LAALAWMRDPSY
+1166 LAALAWMRDPAY

-1218 ASKLTPGRVSVYV
+1218 ASKLTPGLVRVYV
-1231 DGRLVGEPVRFDGAA
+1231 DGHPVGEPVRFDGSS

-1260 PGARR
+1260 TGERR

-1280 EVTYSALVP
+1280 EVTYNSVTP
-1289 DSSKETRVALEVS
+1289 DSSKDTAVTLEVAL
-1302 LAKTDLTEGEPTE
+1302 AMTALTEGEPTE

-1371 RGMEPHRRIDVPLS
+1371 RGMEPHKRIDVPLS
-1385 LVAAVPGTYTGPASR
+1385 LVAAVPGTYTGPSSR

-1418 SIAPKP
+1418 TIAPKP

>member
-1 MTLEVAASPI
+1 MTL
-11 VSRGEAQ
+11 Q
-18 DGAFAVARGGWQGAQ
+18 
-33 NFWRARPLSDAMAL
+33 
-47 HVPRASRALLS
+47 VPRALRALLT
-58 LGFTALLV
+58 LGFAALLA

-77 TTRSLGG
+77 TTRTLGG

-96 PLYRPGEQVLVRGL
+96 PLYRPGEQVLARGL

-128 EVRGPKGDVVATSMV
+128 EVRGPKGDVVTTSTV
-143 STADAIWGYAWPIP
+143 STADAVWGYAWPIP
-157 AGQPGGEYTL
+157 AGQAGGEYTL

-218 AEGGVPEGAKVLAT
+218 AEGGIPEGAKVTAT
-232 ALVDGATAAQVP
+232 ALVDGATTAQVP

-257 PLPTAMARGEGTLA
+257 PLPAAMERGEGTLA

-291 QTLDVALYP
+291 QTLDLTVYP
-300 EGGDLVAGLA
+300 EGGDLVAGLT

-319 PARKPADLMGRVV
+319 PAKKPADLSGRVV
-332 EVDTGRVV
+332 EVGTGKVV
-340 ARARSE
+340 ARVRSE

-356 PQAGVRYALIIDAPS
+356 PQAGVKYALRIDAPS
-371 GIQKRFPLPEVK
+371 GIKKSFPLPEVK
-383 PRGAVIRSREDVVPA
+383 PRGAVIRTREDVVPA
-398 SRLVQLAVGL
+398 GKLVQLSVGL

-416 TLSQREVRVASAVI
+416 TLSQREVRVASAVLE
-430 GDVQGGAVTLDP
+430 GEQGGPVTLDP
-442 GEADG
+442 GVADG

-466 FRQPSK
+466 FRQPEK
-472 EVTVELKADRERY
+472 EVTVELKADRKRY
-485 VPGGPVRLTART
+485 VPGGPVQLTART
-497 TRAGQP
+497 TRDGKP

-525 QVPQLPVMVLL
+525 QAPQLPVMVLL
-536 EPEVKELADAQL
+536 EPEVRELADAQL

-573 ALTDTQ
+573 ALTDTK
-579 GFLARQGDAAMR
+579 GFLARHGDAAMR
-591 VLAVRWPREPLPI
+591 VLAVRWPQEPVRRPRPSTRKGSGRGAALDDMKPSAGLAMMPQMERE
-604 SRPFPRGGGRVGAF
+604 
-618 NGPRSAVALEQDMVE
+618 EMVE
-633 RSAKAADD
+633 DAEVADE
-641 GAGQPVADAFV
+641 GAGLALGAVQP
-652 GMAPVAAV
+652 MAPVAEAV
-660 PPAQAPE
+660 AVPPPAQAPG
-667 APAAVA
+667 APAAFAPAPADGPA
-673 PVLMLEAK
+673 PVLQAK

-687 AEVARRAKRDLS
+687 EKVARRAKRDLS
-699 FADKSRLMG
+699 ADERQALMG
-708 QWVYLRE
+708 QLVYLRE
-715 FAHAVR
+715 FAHTAR
-721 PNRKAADRV
+721 PNRKGGDRV

-743 TDARTGEAQVSFAM
+743 TDARTGEARVSFAM

-818 RLAGAGVEIELKGD
+818 KLAGAGVKVELKGD
-832 VKVVGG
+832 VKVTGG
-838 RAVNLASRERARQ
+838 RTLDLVSQARGRQ
-851 LFSLEIGDQARPVD
+851 LFSLEIGQEARPVD
-865 VKLTARAGQYT
+865 VKLTASAGEYT
-876 DVVTR
+876 DIVTR

-896 GGLLSAKGPVS
+896 GGLVS
-907 HQVVLPESVV
+907 PKAPAAHRVVLPESVV

-925 AVYPGPLANMTES
+925 AIYPGPLANMTES

-963 QQYFQTHTGVSSEL
+963 QQYFQTHTGVSPEL

-992 VGYETSEKGFEWF
+992 VGYETSEKGYEWF

-1025 RQVREVDAAMLER
+1025 LQVREVDTAMLER

-1062 WVEDADTSNAYI
+1062 WVEDPDTSNAYI
-1074 VWTLLESASQPAEQ
+1074 LWTLLESAGKPAAQ
-1088 AKVLSREVASLKAA
+1088 AKELAKEVASLKAA

-1108 SYVVALAANAL
+1108 SYVVALAANAM
-1119 ALAGDTAEARALM
+1119 ALAGDTSEARTLM
-1132 GRLASSQGND
+1132 GRLSSLQGKD
-1142 GVVGGATQ
+1142 GVVGGSTQ
-1150 SIVGSSGA
+1150 SIVGSSGE

-1166 LAALAWMRDPSY
+1166 LAALAWMRDSSY

-1199 ATQSTVL
+1199 TTQSTVL

-1218 ASKLTPGRVSVYV
+1218 ASKLTPGLVRVYV
-1231 DGRLVGEPVRFDGAA
+1231 EGRPVGEPVRFDGST

-1260 PGARR
+1260 AGERR

-1289 DSSKETRVALEVS
+1289 DSSKETPVALEVVM
-1302 LAKTDLTEGEPTE
+1302 AKTDLTEGEPTE
-1315 ARVVVANRTGQRL
+1315 ARVVIANRTGQKL

-1371 RGMEPHRRIDVPLS
+1371 RGMEPRKRIDVPLS

-1418 SIAPKP
+1418 SIAAKP

>member
-1 MTLEVAASPI
+1 MAHYVP
-11 VSRGEAQ
+11 
-18 DGAFAVARGGWQGAQ
+18 FA
-33 NFWRARPLSDAMAL
+33 L
-47 HVPRASRALLS
+47 RALLP
-58 LGFTALLV
+58 LGFAAVFVT
-66 LLSPRVLAARA
+66 LSPQVLAARA
-77 TTRSLGG
+77 TSRSLGG
-84 ADRYLTH
+84 ENRYLTH

-110 VLEALSRKPYAGS
+110 VLDALNRKPYAGS
-123 LQAQL
+123 LHAQV
-128 EVRGPKGDVVATSMV
+128 EVRGPKGDVVTTSTA
-143 STADAIWGYAWPIP
+143 STADSVWGYAWPIP
-157 AGQPGGEYTL
+157 AGQAGGEYTL

-218 AEGGVPEGAKVLAT
+218 AEGGVPAGAKVTAN
-232 ALVDGATAAQVP
+232 ALVDGASVAQVP
-244 CTVDGKG
+244 CTVDAKG
-251 RCTVRF
+251 RCTVNF
-257 PLPTAMARGEGTLA
+257 PLPAAMERGEGTLA
-271 FTIEDGGVVESA
+271 FTIQDGGVVETA

-291 QTLDVALYP
+291 QTLDLAMYP

-319 PARKPADLMGRVV
+319 PARKPADLMGRIV
-332 EVDTGRVV
+332 EVESGKVV
-340 ARARSE
+340 ARVSSE

-356 PQAGVRYALIIDAPS
+356 PQAGVRYALRIDSPS
-371 GIQKRFPLPEVK
+371 GIRKSFPLPEVK
-383 PRGAVIRSREDVVPA
+383 PRGAVIRVREDVVPA
-398 SRLVQLAVGL
+398 GKLVQLVVGL
-408 SGVGRATV
+408 TNVGRATV
-416 TLSQREVRVASAVI
+416 TLSQREVRVASAVLE
-430 GDVQGGAVTLDP
+430 DVKGGPVTLNP
-442 GEADG
+442 GQADG

-472 EVTVELKADRERY
+472 ELSVELKADRTRY
-485 VPGGPVRLTART
+485 VPGGPVQLTART
-497 TRAGQP
+497 TRGGQP

-525 QVPQLPVMVLL
+525 QAPQLPVMVLL

-573 ALTDTQ
+573 ALTDTKA
-579 GFLARQGDAAMR
+579 FLARHGDAAMR
-591 VLAVRWPREPLPI
+591 VLAVRWPQEPVRKPRPSISRSGRGAAVAGMPRMEEPLMD
-604 SRPFPRGGGRVGAF
+604 RNVEDEDDAF
-618 NGPRSAVALEQDMVE
+618 
-633 RSAKAADD
+633 
-641 GAGQPVADAFV
+641 AGQAEGAVLNQ
-652 GMAPVAAV
+652 MAPVAVAAPPPM
-660 PPAQAPE
+660 PPAEAAPEVE
-667 APAAVA
+667 APA
-673 PVLMLEAK
+673 PVLQLAK

-687 AEVARRAKRDLS
+687 ERKALRAKRDINRD
-699 FADKSRLMG
+699 DKRVIQG
-708 QWVYLRE
+708 QMIYLRE
-715 FAHAVR
+715 FAHTAR
-721 PNRKAADRV
+721 PHRKSGDRV

-743 TDARTGEAQVSFAM
+743 TDARTGEARVSFAM

-818 RLAGAGVEIELKGD
+818 RLSGAGVKVELKGD
-832 VKVVGG
+832 VKVSGG
-838 RAVNLASRERARQ
+838 PTLDLASQARGRQ
-851 LFSLEIGDQARPVD
+851 LFSLEIGQEAKPVD
-865 VKLTARAGQYT
+865 VKLTASAGEFT

-881 TLSIKPRGFPGRVSF
+881 TLSIKPRGFPGRVSY
-896 GGLLSAKGPVS
+896 GGLVSAKAPAV
-907 HQVVLPESVV
+907 HQVVLPKSLV
-917 PGSVRTSI
+917 PGTVRTSI

-963 QQYFQTHTGVSSEL
+963 QQYFQTHTGVNPEL
-977 VASAREKLE
+977 VASAKEKLE

-992 VGYETSEKGFEWF
+992 VGYETSEKGYEWF

-1025 RQVREVDAAMLER
+1025 RQVRDVDTAMMER

-1062 WVEDADTSNAYI
+1062 WVEDPDTSNAYI
-1074 VWTLLESASQPAEQ
+1074 VWTLLESAGQPASQ
-1088 AKVLSREVASLKAA
+1088 AKELSREVASVKAA

-1108 SYVVALAANAL
+1108 SYVVALAANVL
-1119 ALAGDTAEARALM
+1119 ALAGDTAEARKLM
-1132 GRLASSQGND
+1132 GRLASSQGKE
-1142 GVVGGATQ
+1142 GVVDGATQ
-1150 SIVGSSGA
+1150 SIVGSSGE

-1166 LAALAWMRDPSY
+1166 LATLAWMRDPAY

-1218 ASKLTPGRVSVYV
+1218 ASKLTPGLVRVYV
-1231 DGRLVGEPVRFDGAA
+1231 DGRPVGEPVRFDGSS

-1260 PGARR
+1260 TGERR

-1280 EVTYSALVP
+1280 EVTYNMLTP
-1289 DSSKETRVALEVS
+1289 DSSKDTAVTLEVA
-1302 LAKTDLTEGEPTE
+1302 LAKTALTEGEPTE
-1315 ARVVVANRTGQRL
+1315 ARVMVANRTGQKL

-1362 LGRDVVLYW
+1362 IGRDVVLYW
-1371 RGMEPHRRIDVPLS
+1371 RGMEPNKRIDVPLS
-1385 LVAAVPGTYTGPASR
+1385 LVAAVPGTYTGPSSR
-1400 AYLYYADEHKTWS
+1400 AYLYYADEHKVWS

>member
-1 MTLEVAASPI
+1 MT
-11 VSRGEAQ
+11 
-18 DGAFAVARGGWQGAQ
+18 F
-33 NFWRARPLSDAMAL
+33 
-47 HVPRASRALLS
+47 HVPRALRVLLP
-58 LGFTALLV
+58 LGFAALLV

-84 ADRYLTH
+84 ANRYLTH

-96 PLYRPGEQVLVRGL
+96 PLYRPGEQVLARGL
-110 VLEALSRKPYAGS
+110 VLDALSRKPYAGS

-128 EVRGPKGDVVATSMV
+128 EVRGPRGDIITTSRVA
-143 STADAIWGYAWPIP
+143 TADAVWGYSWPIP

-218 AEGGVPEGAKVLAT
+218 AEGGVPEGAKVMAT

-257 PLPTAMARGEGTLA
+257 ALPAAMERGEGTLA

-291 QTLDVALYP
+291 QTLDLTLYP

-319 PARKPADLMGRVV
+319 PARKPADLVGRVV
-332 EVDTGRVV
+332 EVGTGRVV
-340 ARARSE
+340 ARVRSE

-356 PQAGVRYALIIDAPS
+356 PQAGVRYALRIDSPS
-371 GIQKRFPLPEVK
+371 GIQKSFPLPEVK
-383 PRGAVIRSREDVVPA
+383 PRGAVLGVREDVVPA
-398 SRLVQLAVGL
+398 GRMVQLAVGL

-416 TLSQREVRVASAVI
+416 TLSQREVRVASAVLESA
-430 GDVQGGAVTLDP
+430 QGGPVTLDP

-472 EVTVELKADRERY
+472 EVTVELKADRKRY
-485 VPGGPVRLTART
+485 VPGGPVQLTART
-497 TRAGQP
+497 TRDGQP
-503 VSALVMLTVTD
+503 ISALVMLTVTD

-525 QVPQLPVMVLL
+525 QAPQLPVMVLL

-579 GFLARQGDAAMR
+579 GFLARHGDAAMR
-591 VLAVRWPREPLPI
+591 VLAVRWPQEPVQ
-604 SRPFPRGGGRVGAF
+604 RPRPSTRGGGRGDAF
-618 NGPRSAVALEQDMVE
+618 AGVKSAPGLAQPMGDAEV
-633 RSAKAADD
+633 ADD
-641 GAGQPVADAFV
+641 RAAGLAVGGVLP
-652 GMAPVAAV
+652 GMANGVAAA
-660 PPAQAPE
+660 PAAPELRAQAPE
-667 APAAVA
+667 APAPDAPAAVA
-673 PVLMLEAK
+673 PEPVLQAK
-681 EEEAPM
+681 EEEAAVM
-687 AEVARRAKRDLS
+687 GKIAQRAKRDMS
-699 FADKSRLMG
+699 FADKHALMG
-708 QWVYLRE
+708 QMVYLRE
-715 FAHAVR
+715 FAHTAR
-721 PNRKAADRV
+721 PNRKTGDRV

-743 TDARTGEAQVSFAM
+743 TDARTGEARVSFAM

-808 PVALVNGTEA
+808 PVALVNGTEG
-818 RLAGAGVEIELKGD
+818 RLAGAGVKVELKGD
-832 VKVVGG
+832 VKVTGG
-838 RAVNLASRERARQ
+838 RALDLASQARARQ
-851 LFSLEIGDQARPVD
+851 LFSLEIGQEARPVD
-865 VKLTARAGQYT
+865 VKLTASAGEYT

-896 GGLLSAKGPVS
+896 GGLLSAKGPAA
-907 HQVVLPESVV
+907 HRVVLPQSVV

-963 QQYFQTHTGVSSEL
+963 QQYFQTHTGVNPEL

-992 VGYETSEKGFEWF
+992 VGYETSEKGYEWF

-1025 RQVREVDAAMLER
+1025 RQVREVDTAMLER

-1074 VWTLLESASQPAEQ
+1074 LWTLLESAGQPASQ
-1088 AKVLSREVASLKAA
+1088 AKELSREVASLKAA

-1108 SYVVALAANAL
+1108 SYVVALAANAM

-1132 GRLASSQGND
+1132 GRLASLQGKD

-1150 SIVGSSGA
+1150 SIVGSSGE

-1166 LAALAWMRDPSY
+1166 LATLAWMRDPSH

-1218 ASKLTPGRVSVYV
+1218 ASKLTPGLVRVYV
-1231 DGRLVGEPVRFDGAA
+1231 EGRPVGEPVRFDGST

-1260 PGARR
+1260 PGERR

-1289 DSSKETRVALEVS
+1289 DSSKDTSVALEVT

-1315 ARVVVANRTGQRL
+1315 ARVVMINRTGQRL

-1371 RGMEPHRRIDVPLS
+1371 RGMEPRKRIDVPLS

-1400 AYLYYADEHKTWS
+1400 AYLYYADEHKTWN